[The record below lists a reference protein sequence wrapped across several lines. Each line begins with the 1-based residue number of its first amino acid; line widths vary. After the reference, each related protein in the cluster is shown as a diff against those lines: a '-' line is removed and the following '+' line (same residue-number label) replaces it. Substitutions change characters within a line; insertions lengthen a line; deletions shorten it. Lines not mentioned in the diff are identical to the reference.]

1 MEHPSQMCENFEQ
14 LATFNFNYAKF
25 LKMFPQFY
33 IILSNQTQLA
43 TFNFNYA
50 KFLKMFPQFYIILSN
65 QTQLENLHKL
75 SKILN

>member
-1 MEHPSQMCENFEQ
+1 VLYELQQLGTPENCCCLSKKIMEHPSQMCEIFEQ
-14 LATFNFNYAKF
+14 LATFNFNH
-25 LKMFPQFY
+25 
-33 IILSNQTQLA
+33 
-43 TFNFNYA
+43 A